1 MNVELIRK
9 YGLLV
14 LAILYAVGIAGLSSP
29 YANLFLALTPF
40 HLLISLIALL
50 AVHPSW
56 TLKEIVI
63 MLMVAVF
70 GFMVEVL
77 GVNTGFPFGHYSY
90 GEVLGIKVWNTPLLI
105 GANWLMLIYATHG
118 ISRRVFGN
126 PVLVILLGSALMV
139 ALDVVLE
146 PAAIHLGFWT
156 WELANP
162 PLENYL
168 AWGAIS
174 AFFHLLFLKFVP
186 KYSNNI
192 AGPLYVL
199 QFVFFVMIIQL
210 SHAALV

>member
-1 MNVELIRK
+1 MIKEFVRK

-14 LAILYAVGIAGLSSP
+14 LAILYAVGVVGISSS
-29 YANLFLALTPF
+29 YTNLFLALTPV
-40 HLLISLIALL
+40 HLLISLGILL

-56 TLKEIVI
+56 SIKELIV
-63 MLMVAVF
+63 MLFVAVL
-70 GFMVEVL
+70 GFLVEVL
-77 GVNTGFPFGHYSY
+77 GVNTGFPFGSYSY
-90 GEVLGIKVWNTPLLI
+90 GGVLGFKVWNTPLLI

-118 ISRRVFGN
+118 ISRKIFSR
-126 PVLVILLGSALMV
+126 PILVILLGSVLMV

-156 WELANP
+156 WELASP

-168 AWGAIS
+168 AWGVVS
-174 AFFHLLFLKFVP
+174 AFFHFLFLKFVP
-186 KYSNNI
+186 KYANNI